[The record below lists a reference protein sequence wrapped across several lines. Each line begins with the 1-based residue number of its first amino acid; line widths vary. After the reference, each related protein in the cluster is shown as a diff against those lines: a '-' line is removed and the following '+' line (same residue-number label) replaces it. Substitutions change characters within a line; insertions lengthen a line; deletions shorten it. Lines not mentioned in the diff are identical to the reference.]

1 MTDPATKTT
10 RTAAKA
16 KAVQLGF
23 QRQLSLMIRAISSS
37 PVGKKISILLLAI
50 LVVIVA
56 TAYGQI
62 RLNSWNKPFYDAL
75 SRRDFREFLFQ
86 LGVFF
91 VIAGCILALNVLQRW
106 LGEML
111 QVRLREGLVR
121 SLLRDWMLPR
131 RAFWLA
137 NTGSMGVNPDQRIH
151 EDARKLCELS
161 GSLGIGLFQASI
173 LFGTFAGILWRLSST
188 FSVHFGD
195 RDYLIPGFMLW
206 AAIIYASAGSLL
218 SYWVGRGLINRN
230 ADRYAREADLR
241 FSLVRVN
248 EHVDAISLAAGEQDE
263 RRRIERRLGD
273 ALRATRRIVWG
284 HTNLEWVTAGFGW
297 ITIVAPILVA
307 APLYFTGKVSFG
319 GMMQAAAAFTQA
331 QSSLRWF
338 IDNFSIIADWRA
350 TLLRVANFR
359 QAVITTD
366 EPRGYESRIVYEEG
380 DLGRIR
386 IENLHSISSAHTD
399 LLKESKVVIE
409 AGARVLVLGAPG
421 TGKTQLFRALAGLW
435 PWGSG
440 RIIRPKGEQ
449 IFYLPRGTPYLPRG
463 SLREVLAYP
472 LKAENFTADAFARA
486 LFRLG
491 LERLAPLLDE
501 TRRWDR
507 ELSQDEQLCLVFARM
522 LIQTPPW
529 VLIDGTF
536 GLLDDDVLELVIDVF
551 TKELKATGIIHIGGP
566 GKPMTCFPR
575 LCIWSKHPGNPPWQ
589 RRISGTSSGRHRVS
603 SAESPNE
610 ADHEAVGSVAACID
624 CRVAGVGRAEFLFS
638 SPRFACRCRRRG
650 RRSGVPAHS
659 RLSRP

>member
-1 MTDPATKTT
+1 VTDSAEKTT
-10 RTAAKA
+10 RAAAEA
-16 KAVQLGF
+16 KTVQLGF
-23 QRQLSLMIRAISSS
+23 LRQLSLMIQAISSS
-37 PVGKKISILLLAI
+37 PVGRKIVVLLVAI
-50 LVVIVA
+50 VVVVVA

-75 SRRDFREFLFQ
+75 SRRDFRDFLFE

-137 NTGSMGVNPDQRIH
+137 NTGTMGVNPDQRIH

-161 GSLGIGLFQASI
+161 GSLGVGLFQASI
-173 LFGTFAGILWRLSST
+173 LFGTFAGILWRLSSN
-188 FSVHFGD
+188 FNVHFED
-195 RDYLIPGFMLW
+195 RDYAIPGFMLW

-248 EHVDAISLAAGEQDE
+248 EHVDAISLAAGEPDE

-273 ALRATRRIVWG
+273 VLRATGRIVWG
-284 HTNLEWVTAGFGW
+284 HTNLEWITAGFGW

-307 APLYFTGKVSFG
+307 APLYFSGKVSFG
-319 GMMQAAAAFTQA
+319 GMMMAAAAFTQA

-338 IDNFSIIADWRA
+338 IDNFSVIADWRA

-359 QAVITTD
+359 QAVISTD
-366 EPRGYESRIVYEEG
+366 EPRGFESRILYEEG
-380 DLGRIR
+380 DPGRIR
-386 IENLHSISSAHTD
+386 IENLHSTSSAHAD
-399 LLKESKVVIE
+399 MLKELKVVIE

-440 RIIRPKGEQ
+440 RIFRPPGEQ

-472 LKAENFTADAFARA
+472 LKADNFGASAYARA

-536 GLLDDDVLELVIDVF
+536 GSLDDDVLELVIDVF

-566 GKPMTCFPR
+566 G
-575 LCIWSKHPGNPPWQ
+575 
-589 RRISGTSSGRHRVS
+589 
-603 SAESPNE
+603 E
-610 ADHEAVGSVAACID
+610 AHH
-624 CRVAGVGRAEFLFS
+624 LFS
-638 SPRFACRCRRRG
+638 GILHLIKVPRQSTIADENIGDVERAASRIERGKSP
-650 RRSGVPAHS
+650 
-659 RLSRP
+659 

>member
-1 MTDPATKTT
+1 MTDPTTKNTG
-10 RTAAKA
+10 AAREA
-16 KAVQLGF
+16 KVVQLGF
-23 QRQLSLMIRAISSS
+23 LRQLSIMTRAISSS
-37 PVGKKISILLLAI
+37 PVGGKIVILLVAI
-50 LVVIVA
+50 VVVIVA

-75 SRRDFREFLFQ
+75 SRRDLRDFLFQ
-86 LGVFF
+86 LSVFF
-91 VIAGCILALNVLQRW
+91 FIAGFILALNVLQRW

-121 SLLRDWMLPR
+121 SLLREWLLPR

-173 LFGTFAGILWRLSST
+173 LFGTFAGILWRLSSN
-188 FSVHFGD
+188 FSFHFED
-195 RDYLIPGFMLW
+195 RDYAIHGFMLW

-218 SYWVGRGLINRN
+218 SYGVGRGLINRN

-263 RRRIERRLGD
+263 RRRIERRLFD
-273 ALRATRRIVWG
+273 VLRATRRIVWG

-297 ITIVAPILVA
+297 VTIVAPILVA

-319 GMMQAAAAFTQA
+319 GMMMAAAAFTQA

-338 IDNFSIIADWRA
+338 IDNFSVIADWRA

-359 QAVITTD
+359 HAVITTD
-366 EPRGYESRIVYEEG
+366 EPRGFESRIAYEEG
-380 DLGRIR
+380 DPGRIR
-386 IENLHSISSAHTD
+386 IENLHSVSSAHAD
-399 LLKESKVVIE
+399 MLKEPKVVIE

-440 RIIRPKGEQ
+440 RITRPRGEP

-472 LKAENFTADAFARA
+472 LKAENFSADAYTRA

-491 LERLAPLLDE
+491 LERLARLLDE

-536 GLLDDDVLELVIDVF
+536 GSLDDDVLELVIDVF
-551 TKELKATGIIHIGGP
+551 TKELKHTGIIHIGGP
-566 GKPMTCFPR
+566 G
-575 LCIWSKHPGNPPWQ
+575 
-589 RRISGTSSGRHRVS
+589 
-603 SAESPNE
+603 E
-610 ADHEAVGSVAACID
+610 AHD
-624 CRVAGVGRAEFLFS
+624 LFS
-638 SPRFACRCRRRG
+638 AILHLVKAPRPASMKEERTGDVERAASRIERGKSP
-650 RRSGVPAHS
+650 
-659 RLSRP
+659 

>member
-1 MTDPATKTT
+1 MTDPATKTS
-10 RTAAKA
+10 RNTAEAKTA
-16 KAVQLGF
+16 QLGF
-23 QRQLSLMIRAISSS
+23 LRQLSLMIRAISSS
-37 PVGKKISILLLAI
+37 PVGRKIVILMIAI
-50 LVVIVA
+50 VLVIVA

-62 RLNSWNKPFYDAL
+62 RLNRWNRPFYDAL
-75 SRRDFREFLFQ
+75 SRRDFRDFLFQ

-91 VIAGCILALNVLQRW
+91 VIAGCILVLNVLQRW

-161 GSLGIGLFQASI
+161 ASLGIGLFQASI
-173 LFGTFAGILWRLSST
+173 LFGTFAGILWGLSSN
-188 FSVHFGD
+188 FSIHFED
-195 RDYLIPGFMLW
+195 RDYTIPGFMLW
-206 AAIIYASAGSLL
+206 AAIVYASAGSLL

-230 ADRYAREADLR
+230 AERYAREADLR

-263 RRRIERRLGD
+263 RRRIERRLAD

-297 ITIVAPILVA
+297 ITTVAPILVA

-319 GMMQAAAAFTQA
+319 GMMMAAGAFTQA
-331 QSSLRWF
+331 ESSLRWF
-338 IDNFSIIADWRA
+338 IDNFSVIADWRA

-359 QAVITTD
+359 QAVIHTD
-366 EPRGYESRIVYEEG
+366 EPRGFESRIVYEEG
-380 DLGRIR
+380 DPGRIR
-386 IENLHSISSAHTD
+386 IENLHSVSSAHAD
-399 LLKESKVVIE
+399 MLKEPKVVIE
-409 AGARVLVLGAPG
+409 AGGRVLVHGAPG
-421 TGKTQLFRALAGLW
+421 TGKTQLFRAMAGLW

-440 RIIRPKGEQ
+440 RIIRPRGEQ
-449 IFYLPRGTPYLPRG
+449 ISYLPRGTPYLPRG

-472 LKAENFTADAFARA
+472 LKAENFTANAFTRA
-486 LFRLG
+486 LYRLG
-491 LERLAPLLDE
+491 LERLAPLLDD

-536 GLLDDDVLELVIDVF
+536 GLLDDDVLELVIDIF
-551 TKELKATGIIHIGGP
+551 TKELKSTGIIHIGGP
-566 GKPMTCFPR
+566 GDA
-575 LCIWSKHPGNPPWQ
+575 H
-589 RRISGTSSGRHRVS
+589 
-603 SAESPNE
+603 
-610 ADHEAVGSVAACID
+610 D
-624 CRVAGVGRAEFLFS
+624 LFS
-638 SPRFACRCRRRG
+638 ASLHLIKAPVQPPDEHAGDVERAASRIERGKPR
-650 RRSGVPAHS
+650 
-659 RLSRP
+659 

>member
-1 MTDPATKTT
+1 
-10 RTAAKA
+10 
-16 KAVQLGF
+16 
-23 QRQLSLMIRAISSS
+23 
-37 PVGKKISILLLAI
+37 
-50 LVVIVA
+50 
-56 TAYGQI
+56 
-62 RLNSWNKPFYDAL
+62 
-75 SRRDFREFLFQ
+75 
-86 LGVFF
+86 
-91 VIAGCILALNVLQRW
+91 
-106 LGEML
+106 ML

-137 NTGSMGVNPDQRIH
+137 NSGSMGVNPDQRIH

-161 GSLGIGLFQASI
+161 ASLGIGLFQASI

-284 HTNLEWVTAGFGW
+284 HTNLEWVVAGFGW
-297 ITIVAPILVA
+297 ITQVAPILVA

-319 GMMQAAAAFTQA
+319 GMMMAAAAFTQA

-338 IDNFSIIADWRA
+338 VDNFSVIADWRA

-366 EPRGYESRIVYEEG
+366 EPRGFESRIVYEEG
-380 DLGRIR
+380 DPGRIR
-386 IENLHSISSAHTD
+386 IENLHTESSAHAD
-399 LLKESKVVIE
+399 MLKEPKVVIE

-440 RIIRPKGEQ
+440 RIFRPPGEQ

-472 LKAENFTADAFARA
+472 LKPENFSADAFARA

-491 LERLAPLLDE
+491 LERLAPLLEE

-529 VLIDGTF
+529 VLIDGTL

-566 GKPMTCFPR
+566 G
-575 LCIWSKHPGNPPWQ
+575 
-589 RRISGTSSGRHRVS
+589 
-603 SAESPNE
+603 E
-610 ADHEAVGSVAACID
+610 AHD
-624 CRVAGVGRAEFLFS
+624 LFS
-638 SPRFACRCRRRG
+638 GLLHLIKVPKQSPIADGHIGDVERAASRIERG
-650 RRSGVPAHS
+650 KPQ
-659 RLSRP
+659 

>member
-1 MTDPATKTT
+1 VLRHVTDPATNST
-10 RTAAKA
+10 RTASEAR
-16 KAVQLGF
+16 VQLGF
-23 QRQLSLMIRAISSS
+23 LRQLSLMIRAISSS
-37 PVGKKISILLLAI
+37 PVGKKIVILLIELV
-50 LVVIVA
+50 VVIVV

-62 RLNSWNKPFYDAL
+62 RLNRWNKPFYDAL

-137 NTGSMGVNPDQRIH
+137 NSGSMGVNPDQRIH

-161 GSLGIGLFQASI
+161 GSLDIGLFQASI

-188 FSVHFGD
+188 FSVHFED

-206 AAIIYASAGSLL
+206 AAIIYAGVGSLL

-230 ADRYAREADLR
+230 ADRYASEADLR

-263 RRRIERRLGD
+263 RRRIERRLAD

-297 ITIVAPILVA
+297 ITQVAPILVA

-319 GMMQAAAAFTQA
+319 GMMMAAAAFTQA

-338 IDNFSIIADWRA
+338 VDNFSVIADWRA

-366 EPRGYESRIVYEEG
+366 EPRGFESRIVYEEG
-380 DLGRIR
+380 DPGKIR
-386 IENLHSISSAHTD
+386 IENLHSVSSAHAD
-399 LLKESKVVIE
+399 MLKEPKVVIE

-421 TGKTQLFRALAGLW
+421 SGKTQLFRALAGLW

-440 RIIRPKGEQ
+440 RIFRPRGEQ

-463 SLREVLAYP
+463 NLREVLAYP
-472 LKAENFTADAFARA
+472 LKAENFSADAFTRA

-529 VLIDGTF
+529 VLIDGTL

-551 TKELKATGIIHIGGP
+551 TKELKATSIIHIGGP
-566 GKPMTCFPR
+566 G
-575 LCIWSKHPGNPPWQ
+575 
-589 RRISGTSSGRHRVS
+589 
-603 SAESPNE
+603 E
-610 ADHEAVGSVAACID
+610 AHD
-624 CRVAGVGRAEFLFS
+624 LFS
-638 SPRFACRCRRRG
+638 AVLHLIKVPRASSIPDARIGDVERAASRIERG
-650 RRSGVPAHS
+650 KSQ
-659 RLSRP
+659 